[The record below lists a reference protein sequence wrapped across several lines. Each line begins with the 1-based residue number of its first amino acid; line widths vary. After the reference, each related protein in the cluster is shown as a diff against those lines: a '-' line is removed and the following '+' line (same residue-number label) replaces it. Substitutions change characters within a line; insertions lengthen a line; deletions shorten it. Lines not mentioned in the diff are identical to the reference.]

1 LIEKSFVEAH
11 VFEAEVVLA
20 IAEESFKNI
29 VSIILLYLLSFLLHI
44 NELFFS
50 VYNFVWVIDHPL
62 AALLNII
69 LLIKPFIHIVD
80 YEE

>member
-11 VFEAEVVLA
+11 VFEAEIVLA

-29 VSIILLYLLSFLLHI
+29 IRIILLNLLSFLLHI

-50 VYNFVWVIDHPL
+50 VYDFVGVIDHPL